1 MLPRI
6 FYCLNAAKNVW
17 MSVPFRYDF
26 GNISKKIS
34 FDFLKFPNFRKLK
47 FFTFYSLC
55 YSYFR
60 RKRKPKIFGFKN
72 VMERGIRNI
81 LTFVKRSIA
90 SKVLG
95 KITLKPW

>member
-17 MSVPFRYDF
+17 MSVAYDMIF
-26 GNISKKIS
+26 ETSKKIS

-55 YSYFR
+55 YAYFR